1 MKIKEKKIA
10 SLEVIEVEGNKES
23 NTIILLH
30 GYGANKEDLFPL
42 HEYIKTPPNTRWI
55 FPDAPLELQGYF
67 GRAWFPILASN
78 IDQIQAGLDFSK
90 INPKGLKEASEKI
103 LELINSLDTPK
114 EKIILGGFSQGA
126 MLSTEAMLSLNDS
139 INSLLIL
146 SGTLVNSDNWEQSL
160 SKKSKFH
167 FFQSHGIYDPILPY
181 SNAEKLFNLLKN
193 TNHQGELV
201 SFNGGHEIPD
211 LVIKKLNLFLETRL

>member
-1 MKIKEKKIA
+1 
-10 SLEVIEVEGNKES
+10 VEGSQEA

-42 HEYIKTPPNTRWI
+42 HEYIQTPANTRWI
-55 FPDAPLELQGYF
+55 FPDAPLEMEGYF

-78 IDQIQAGLDFSK
+78 IEQIQAGLDFSK
-90 INPKGLKEASEKI
+90 INPKGLSEATEKVI
-103 LELINSLDTPK
+103 ELVNSLNTPK

-126 MLSTEAMLSLNDS
+126 MLSTQAMLSLNES

-146 SGTLVNSDNWEQSL
+146 SGTLVNSDNWEKSL
-160 SKKSKFH
+160 SEKSKFH

-181 SNAEKLFNLLKN
+181 ANAEKLFKLLKKA
-193 TNHQGELV
+193 NHEGELIH
-201 SFNGGHEIPD
+201 FNGGHEIPD
-211 LVIKKLNLFLETRL
+211 LVLKKLNQFLETRL